1 MIDYFKKKLE
11 QLADSLFDPLWAR
24 ILKLHW
30 SLRALVLLFTA
41 LTVYF
46 VYSPESASSALAIG
60 SAVARVGFIN
70 NQRIPISPT
79 IRAKMQDTAQRIAAT
94 LKQDLSLD
102 AVNVNPLT
110 IAQAV
115 LGTDNLRKDV
125 DTKRLVRFFRENA
138 DTSCNCW
145 RDLPGRPQNPVISGW
160 VLTAL
165 AEIGD
170 PARSG
175 EIEFLLRE
183 QNRDG
188 WWSMYVVEPTSKYAS
203 TYATAWALLGLSSQ
217 LTKGLSPTDENQ
229 GISTAIQKGAAWLLS
244 EREQKS
250 PRWKDYPLLRN
261 GAMSESISG
270 VVFHALHQTI
280 PDQMTQ
286 IDRAWLSALPSR
298 VVSAKESD
306 RIYIGYDTRQG
317 WANDDFVQV
326 ILPWMLVGTAD
337 AYSNGNVLQ
346 RAKALVWLEEALSQE
361 SVVEADTTPENWW
374 RAELLFALNY
384 LLQRS

>member
-1 MIDYFKKKLE
+1 MIDYLRKKLE
-11 QLADSLFDPLWAR
+11 QLADTLLDPLWAR
-24 ILKLHW
+24 ILKLPW
-30 SLRALVLLFTA
+30 TLRALVLLFA
-41 LTVYF
+41 ILAAYF

-60 SAVARVGFIN
+60 SAVVRVGLIN
-70 NQRIPISPT
+70 DHKIPISPA
-79 IRAKMQDTAQRIAAT
+79 IRAKMEDTAQRIAAT

-115 LGTDNLRKDV
+115 LGTNRLRKDV
-125 DTKRLVRFFRENA
+125 DTKPLVRFIRESA

-145 RDLPGRPQNPVISGW
+145 RDLPGRPHNCVISGW

-165 AEIGD
+165 AEMGD

-175 EIEFLLRE
+175 EIEFLLQE

-217 LTKGLSPTDENQ
+217 LTKGLSPTDQ
-229 GISTAIQKGAAWLLS
+229 GPGISTAIQKAAAWLLS
-244 EREQKS
+244 QREQKF

-261 GAMSESISG
+261 GAISESISG
-270 VVFHALHQTI
+270 VVVHALHQAI

-298 VVSAKESD
+298 VVSPKESD

-317 WANDDFVQV
+317 YANDDFVQV
-326 ILPWMLVGTAD
+326 ILPWMLVATAD
-337 AYSNGNVLQ
+337 AYNNGNVAQ
-346 RAKALVWLEEALSQE
+346 RAKALVWLEESLSQE
-361 SVVEADTTPENWW
+361 SILEADTTPENWW

-384 LLQRS
+384 LLERS